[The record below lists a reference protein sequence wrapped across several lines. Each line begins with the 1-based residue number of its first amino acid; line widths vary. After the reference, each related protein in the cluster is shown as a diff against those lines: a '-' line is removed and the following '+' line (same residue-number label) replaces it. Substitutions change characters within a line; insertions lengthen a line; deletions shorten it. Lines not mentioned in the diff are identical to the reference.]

1 MHSTLD
7 DCARALASQQRPGGV
22 ALHTPNE
29 MLCDALQHGD
39 STTKATVAARTTA
52 ASHGHVLRTRRS
64 EAVRTSSAAR
74 GTITQAEVSVP
85 ADAMARLLRRSAG
98 WKDFLKP

>member
-39 STTKATVAARTTA
+39 STTKATVTARKTA
-52 ASHGHVLRTRRS
+52 ASHGRVLRTRTS
-64 EAVRTSSAAR
+64 EARTSSAAS

-98 WKDFLKP
+98 WKDFLTP